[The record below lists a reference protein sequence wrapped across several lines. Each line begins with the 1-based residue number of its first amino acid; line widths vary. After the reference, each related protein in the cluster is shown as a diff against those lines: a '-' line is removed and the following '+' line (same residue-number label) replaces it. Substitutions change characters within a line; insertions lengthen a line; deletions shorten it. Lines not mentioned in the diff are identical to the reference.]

1 MPIERNSRHGNINI
15 TMEAIAEIAGNA
27 CTECYGVV
35 GMASR
40 TSLFSGIVELLK
52 KENYSK
58 GVFVKETKDG
68 IDIDIY
74 IIVAFGV
81 RLTEVVSEVQK
92 RVKYVLEKSLDIKF
106 KAVNVYVQSIK
117 KILSEFCYWRLL

>member
-1 MPIERNSRHGNINI
+1 MPVERNSKHGNINI

-27 CTECYGVV
+27 STECYGVV
-35 GMASR
+35 GMASK
-40 TSLFSGIVELLK
+40 TSLFYGIAELLK

-58 GVFVKETKDG
+58 GVFVRETKNG
-68 IDIDIY
+68 IEIDIY

-92 RVKYVLEKSLDIKF
+92 KVKYVLEKSLDLKI
-106 KAVNVYVQSIK
+106 KAVNVSVQSIK
-117 KILSEFCYWRLL
+117 KI